1 MHCTACGACIQVCP
15 KQCIAM
21 KENDDGYCYP
31 AINSSM
37 CIECGRCETVCP
49 INFIQEKPSTKVYA
63 AVNLD
68 KNVLDAA
75 SSGGIFGAIAEWVLN
90 REGVVYGCAYTE
102 RMKAAH
108 IRIDSFASLHTL
120 FGSKY
125 IQSDTNISFISAKKD
140 LAEGRWV
147 AYSGTPC
154 QIAGLRCFLGKE
166 YERLI
171 TVDIICH
178 GVPSQAYFNKYIS
191 WLEEHENAGI
201 QEYQFR
207 NKSNHGWS
215 LAGDYTTVNKKN
227 ILKRHKLF
235 YFNHYYYFYFLEG
248 SIYRECC
255 YNCKYANLNRVGDFT
270 LGDLWGVERLN
281 LNLDTRKG
289 CSVVLANTNKA
300 QSIINEINIYK
311 TEIEVETAVRY
322 NEQLEHPSKVH
333 PDRQKRLEDF
343 RKYSGATI
351 QKLFLEQ
358 NKAERLKG
366 RIKYLVP
373 VGLTRYINKIRFRI
387 GK

>member
-68 KNVLDAA
+68 KNVLEAA

-102 RMKAAH
+102 KMKVAH